1 MKLEFSQQI
10 FEKTRILNFIKIR
23 PVGAES
29 FYADGQR
36 DMSKILVFRSFANAP
51 ENDIQVCKNKAAAE
65 HTRLKTTRY
74 NIGRLVSHKH
84 LRQKLSSGIDTLDI
98 WRFGQFFYGF
108 SESIN
113 ILKAKDE

>member
-1 MKLEFSQQI
+1 MRLKMIS
-10 FEKTRILNFIKIR
+10 RCAR
-23 PVGAES
+23 
-29 FYADGQR
+29 
-36 DMSKILVFRSFANAP
+36 
-51 ENDIQVCKNKAAAE
+51 KAAAV
-65 HTRLKTTRY
+65 HTKLKTTGY

-84 LRQKLSSGIDTLDI
+84 LGQKLSSGIDTLDI